1 MLHSC
6 CFLLAFVCPAPL
18 TQWVWS
24 GAHQHIHT
32 LTRTRSFFP
41 PPAGHWTGGAAVLIC
56 FQGHEG
62 SECLF
67 MIPVCVCSCW
77 KKSFLLP
84 SLTLSSM
91 INFRVVFFFFF
102 ASSFTY
108 LELFTGSRTVCAFAP
123 KSKLHLFRLDVA
135 GRRGKKYE
143 LPHEHAEFPTRQ
155 REQFA
160 LSWPLR
166 AGRCMSGLALG
177 KWKDLCGKSNHS
189 EAMTQWEKGLLSAC
203 DSFTHRIISKTAA
216 SES

>member
-1 MLHSC
+1 MHTNTSTHSHAHALFFHPQQDTEQVEQQC
-6 CFLLAFVCPAPL
+6 WFVFRAMKGASVSLWFLFVCAVVERKAFCCHHSLWAQWL
-18 TQWVWS
+18 TS
-24 GAHQHIHT
+24 
-32 LTRTRSFFP
+32 LFF
-41 PPAGHWTGGAAVLIC
+41 C
-56 FQGHEG
+56 
-62 SECLF
+62 
-67 MIPVCVCSCW
+67 
-77 KKSFLLP
+77 
-84 SLTLSSM
+84 
-91 INFRVVFFFFF
+91 FFF
-102 ASSFTY
+102 ASSFTC